1 MSGHVAKRRRR
12 WPWAILSFLF
22 ALAFASSF
30 ADMESIA
37 VMEELGDDVW
47 SILRIGSA
55 VGLGI
60 SLLLLVRA
68 SISSRRLRRAQK
80 DDGRRAK
87 GDGGAETGAEGQQ
100 PGEQPPTYEEVFGLE
115 PDLDAG
121 SLPRAPGDEGWP
133 GDDGAE
139 MEADGQPWAEQVPT
153 EEHAPTSDEDVQA
166 LHADLDEAV
175 DQVEALDADG
185 ESQEHLRRIRE
196 QIKARAE
203 EAALR
208 VKQREAELH
217 EAASAS
223 DPER

>member
-30 ADMESIA
+30 AA
-37 VMEELGDDVW
+37 MEEQVGSV
-47 SILRIGSA
+47 LRIGSA

-80 DDGRRAK
+80 
-87 GDGGAETGAEGQQ
+87 GDGPGAEGDEGAEMGAEGQER
-100 PGEQPPTYEEVFGLE
+100 GPTYEEVFGVE
-115 PDLDAG
+115 ADLDAG
-121 SLPRAPGDEGWP
+121 SLPGAPEDGGWPGDEGAVM
-133 GDDGAE
+133 GAE
-139 MEADGQPWAEQVPT
+139 GQPSAEQLA
-153 EEHAPTSDEDVQA
+153 EEGAPNSDEDVQA
-166 LHADLDEAV
+166 LDADLEEAV
-175 DQVEALDADG
+175 DQVKAFDADG
-185 ESQEHLRRIRE
+185 ESQDQLRRIRE
-196 QIKARAE
+196 EFKARAE

-217 EAASAS
+217 EAASAT
-223 DPER
+223 DTER

>member
-22 ALAFASSF
+22 ALAFAWSF
-30 ADMESIA
+30 A
-37 VMEELGDDVW
+37 VTEERVGDIW

-55 VGLGI
+55 VALGI

-68 SISSRRLRRAQK
+68 FISSRHLRRAQK
-80 DDGRRAK
+80 DDGRRAE
-87 GDGGAETGAEGQQ
+87 GDEATEMGAEGQER
-100 PGEQPPTYEEVFGLE
+100 GPTYEEVFGLE

-121 SLPRAPGDEGWP
+121 SLPGAPEDGGGPGDEG
-133 GDDGAE
+133 AV
-139 MEADGQPWAEQVPT
+139 MEADGQPSAEQLAA
-153 EEHAPTSDEDVQA
+153 EERAPTSEEDVQA
-166 LHADLDEAV
+166 LHADLDDAV

-185 ESQEHLRRIRE
+185 ESQENLRRIRE
-196 QIKARAE
+196 EFKARAE

-208 VKQREAELH
+208 VKLREAELH

-223 DPER
+223 DAER

>member
-30 ADMESIA
+30 A
-37 VMEELGDDVW
+37 VMEERVDDVW

-68 SISSRRLRRAQK
+68 FISSRRFRRAQK
-80 DDGRRAK
+80 DAGRRAE
-87 GDGGAETGAEGQQ
+87 GDEGAETGAEGQQ
-100 PGEQPPTYEEVFGLE
+100 PGEQPPTYEEVFGLG

-139 MEADGQPWAEQVPT
+139 MEAEGQPWAEQVPT

-185 ESQEHLRRIRE
+185 DSQEHLRRIRE

>member
-22 ALAFASSF
+22 ALAFAWSF
-30 ADMESIA
+30 A
-37 VMEELGDDVW
+37 VTEERVGDIW

-55 VGLGI
+55 VALGI

-68 SISSRRLRRAQK
+68 FISSRRHRRAQK
-80 DDGRRAK
+80 DDGRRAE
-87 GDGGAETGAEGQQ
+87 GDEGQ
-100 PGEQPPTYEEVFGLE
+100 PPTEQRAPTYEEVFGLE
-115 PDLDAG
+115 PDLDEG
-121 SLPRAPGDEGWP
+121 NLPRAPGDELP
-133 GDDGAE
+133 A
-139 MEADGQPWAEQVPT
+139 

-166 LHADLDEAV
+166 LHADLEEPV
-175 DQVEALDADG
+175 DNVEALDADG
-185 ESQEHLRRIRE
+185 ESQENLRRIRE
-196 QIKARAE
+196 EFKARAE

-208 VKQREAELH
+208 VKLREAELH

>member
-1 MSGHVAKRRRR
+1 ME
-12 WPWAILSFLF
+12 
-22 ALAFASSF
+22 SF
-30 ADMESIA
+30 AI
-37 VMEELGDDVW
+37 MEERVDGVS

-68 SISSRRLRRAQK
+68 FISSRRFRRAQK
-80 DDGRRAK
+80 DAGRRAE
-87 GDGGAETGAEGQQ
+87 GDEGAETGAEGQQ

-115 PDLDAG
+115 LDLDAG

-139 MEADGQPWAEQVPT
+139 MEAEGQPWAEQVPT

-166 LHADLDEAV
+166 LHADLDGAV

-185 ESQEHLRRIRE
+185 DSQEHLRRMRE